1 MYPKYIRP
9 SNSHTFCMRH
19 MHDAFD
25 MFLTLTGINTIF
37 SRKSEKIVSDPTFV
51 LTLLFTSKYSYLA
64 ESI

>member
-1 MYPKYIRP
+1 
-9 SNSHTFCMRH
+9 MRH

-37 SRKSEKIVSDPTFV
+37 SRKSEKIGSDPTFV
-51 LTLLFTSKYSYLA
+51 LTLLFASKYSYLA